1 MLYQTIA
8 KPIRANNRP
17 LILSWLT
24 GNFSITFNIFF
35 IFDGNKAYKMPSI
48 NNKRPIAMMSSFI
61 EQSYCSLMTPAY
73 CSLMTPAFPKNLK
86 KSLSGD
92 KIKVV
97 SPPIKAVS

>member
-24 GNFSITFNIFF
+24 GNCSITFNIFF
-35 IFDGNKAYKMPSI
+35 IFDGNKAYSMPSM

-61 EQSYCSLMTPAY
+61 ELSYCSLMIPVFT
-73 CSLMTPAFPKNLK
+73 KNLK

-92 KIKVV
+92 KIKEV
-97 SPPIKAVS
+97 SPPIKAFS

>member
-1 MLYQTIA
+1 MYQTIA
-8 KPIRANNRP
+8 KPIRANNNP

-35 IFDGNKAYKMPSI
+35 IFDGNKAYRMPSI

-61 EQSYCSLMTPAY
+61 WLSYCALRTPE
-73 CSLMTPAFPKNLK
+73 FPKCLK

-92 KIKVV
+92 KIKEV
-97 SPPIKAVS
+97 SPPIKAFS

>member
-35 IFDGNKAYKMPSI
+35 IFDGNKAYRMPSI

-61 EQSYCSLMTPAY
+61 EQSYCSLITPE
-73 CSLMTPAFPKNLK
+73 FPKNLK

>member
-17 LILSWLT
+17 LILSWLI

-35 IFDGNKAYKMPSI
+35 IFDGNKAYSMPSI

-61 EQSYCSLMTPAY
+61 ELFYCLLMIPV
-73 CSLMTPAFPKNLK
+73 FPKNLK

-92 KIKVV
+92 KIKEV

>member
-1 MLYQTIA
+1 
-8 KPIRANNRP
+8 
-17 LILSWLT
+17 
-24 GNFSITFNIFF
+24 
-35 IFDGNKAYKMPSI
+35 MPSI

-61 EQSYCSLMTPAY
+61 EQSYCSLITPE
-73 CSLMTPAFPKNLK
+73 FPKNLK

>member
-17 LILSWLT
+17 LILSWLI
-24 GNFSITFNIFF
+24 GNFSMAFNIFF
-35 IFDGNKAYKMPSI
+35 IFDGNKAYSIPSI

-61 EQSYCSLMTPAY
+61 EQYYCFLMTPV
-73 CSLMTPAFPKNLK
+73 FPKNLK

-92 KIKVV
+92 KIKEV
-97 SPPIKAVS
+97 SPPIKAFS

>member
-8 KPIRANNRP
+8 KPIRANNNP
-17 LILSWLT
+17 LILSWLM

-35 IFDGNKAYKMPSI
+35 IFDGNKAYNMPSI

-61 EQSYCSLMTPAY
+61 ELSYCSLMIPV
-73 CSLMTPAFPKNLK
+73 FPKNLK

-92 KIKVV
+92 KIKEV
-97 SPPIKAVS
+97 SPPIKAFS